1 MASTLSFTHSLPSQI
16 RPPSDPAGKP
26 DSIRRRR
33 TVFCSSSSPNNTW
46 WAPLFGWSSDP
57 DYISGKSDGEGSKPE
72 ASESG
77 GPRSRFA
84 LGCFT
89 EEKAKE
95 LRRKTAEGS
104 AFHDLMYHSAIAARL
119 ASDVS
124 GGVEKR

>member
-1 MASTLSFTHSLPSQI
+1 MARVET
-16 RPPSDPAGKP
+16 
-26 DSIRRRR
+26 
-33 TVFCSSSSPNNTW
+33 
-46 WAPLFGWSSDP
+46 
-57 DYISGKSDGEGSKPE
+57 E
-72 ASESG
+72 ASSLAG
-77 GPRSRFA
+77 LDPVSRV

-124 GGVEKR
+124 GPVEKR